1 MRQTLS
7 SVESGRERSF
17 SSILN
22 ATIATTMTVATE
34 IQSTSTNSSKNN
46 ELCPDYFAFE
56 CVTTNCCA
64 SYHQRFQMLLFTL
77 GLFVLALVI
86 IVIWLGVEFR
96 PSKM

>member
-1 MRQTLS
+1 MLQTLS
-7 SVESGRERSF
+7 SLESGRDSF

-22 ATIATTMTVATE
+22 ATIATTLTVATE
-34 IQSTSTNSSKNN
+34 IQATSTTKNN